1 MIGDT
6 RLRVALFLAA
16 VVAYATGSFW
26 GLPSGKAVAGG
37 LAILDGGVPYRDFW
51 AMYAPGQFY
60 AVAAV
65 FWLFGRELLVQAIA
79 VAAIRA
85 ASSVVF
91 FVLLRRI
98 GAPRYAALCLS
109 AVFVLM
115 FWETGPELT
124 DYPPA
129 LLFILLALDQG
140 VQYFSGSGINH
151 LRWAGLWLGLASWF
165 KHDVAAYVALGMA
178 SSVLLSWV
186 TVPRRSLAG
195 WVAPARAI
203 LTLAACAMAAC
214 APLLVWTAWSAGVT
228 AWNDLVVF
236 PATVFSKVRGNQ
248 FPPLIPAAAPFA
260 DWLSDPGNVMLARS
274 AAEYLST
281 WIVLNA
287 PLLAFLVGV
296 FVVLVARRRLD
307 QAGLSRLWLFLAC
320 MPWFWL
326 AAHVQHNTHPYSLG
340 ILSAG
345 VGIVV
350 WSRSGSLAL
359 PARLV
364 RIPIV
369 LAVSI
374 YAGGLMAQAALDGA
388 QVSYEWPG
396 SRMLDLPGFR
406 GVRVPARLYEAFHP
420 IGRFF
425 REQTREGEPVFTG
438 LVRHDSIV
446 INNTLLYAIV
456 GRPPCCRYTELHPGV
471 ADRALVQQEIIRSLE
486 DRRVRAIVLWEF
498 EWPEADL
505 AARKARARIAVPDV
519 GSTLLD
525 QYIAERFRLVESHG
539 EYRVLW
545 RRDEPFP
552 NQRQNAVDPIK

>member
-6 RLRVALFLAA
+6 RFRIALFLAA
-16 VVAYATGSFW
+16 FVIFASGSFW

-37 LAILDGGVPYRDFW
+37 LVILDGGVPYRDFW
-51 AMYAPGQFY
+51 TMYAPGQFY
-60 AVAAV
+60 AVAAL
-65 FWLFGRELLVQAIA
+65 FWLFGREVLVQAIA

-85 ASSVVF
+85 ASAVLF

-98 GAPRYAALCLS
+98 GAPRHPALCLS

-129 LLFILLALDQG
+129 LLLILLALDRV
-140 VQYFSGSGINH
+140 VQYFSGSGIKH

-165 KHDVAAYVALGMA
+165 KHDVAAYIALGMA
-178 SSVLLSWV
+178 SSVLLSWLI
-186 TVPRRSLAG
+186 VPKRTLAG
-195 WVAPARAI
+195 WVSPARAT
-203 LTLAACAMAAC
+203 LALAACAIAAS
-214 APLLVWTAWSAGVT
+214 APLLVWTAWSAGAS

-236 PATVFSKVRGNQ
+236 PATVFSKVRGDQ
-248 FPPLIPAAAPFA
+248 FPQLIPAAAPFA
-260 DWLSDPGNVMLARS
+260 DWLSDPRNVMLGRS
-274 AAEYLST
+274 AADYLST

-287 PLLAFLVGV
+287 PLLVFLVGV

-307 QAGLSRLWLFLAC
+307 QAGLSQLWLFLAC
-320 MPWFWL
+320 MPWFWS

-345 VGIVV
+345 VGIVI
-350 WSRSGSLAL
+350 WSRFGNLTIST
-359 PARLV
+359 RLV

-374 YAGGLMAQAALDGA
+374 YAGGLMAAAVLDGA
-388 QVSYEWPG
+388 QVSYEWSG

-425 REQTREGEPVFTG
+425 RDRTREGEPVYTG

-446 INNTLLYAIV
+446 INNPLLYAIV
-456 GRPPCCRYTELHPGV
+456 GRPPCCGHTELHPGHG
-471 ADRALVQQEIIRSLE
+471 DRALVHQDIIRSLE
-486 DRRVRAIVLWEF
+486 DRRVRAIALWEF
-498 EWPEADL
+498 GWPEAQM
-505 AARKARARIAVPDV
+505 AARKARSKTAVPDA

-525 QYIAERFRLVESHG
+525 RYIAQHFRLVESHG
-539 EYRVLW
+539 EYHVLW

-552 NQRQNAVDPIK
+552 NER

>member
-6 RLRVALFLAA
+6 RFRVALFLAA
-16 VVAYATGSFW
+16 VVVYAIGSFW
-26 GLPSGKAVAGG
+26 GVPSGKAVVGG
-37 LAILDGGVPYRDFW
+37 LVILDGGVPYRDFW

-60 AVAAV
+60 AVAAL

-129 LLFILLALDQG
+129 LLFILLALDQA

-178 SSVLLSWV
+178 SSVILSWL
-186 TVPRRSLAG
+186 TAPKRSLAG
-195 WVAPARAI
+195 WVLPARAT
-203 LTLAACAMAAC
+203 LTLAACAIAAST
-214 APLLVWTAWSAGVT
+214 PLVVWTAWSAGAS

-236 PATVFSKVRGNQ
+236 PATVFSKVRGSE
-248 FPPLIPAAAPFA
+248 FPPLVPAAAPFA
-260 DWLSDPGNVMLARS
+260 NWLSDPGNVMLAHP

-307 QAGLSRLWLFLAC
+307 HAGLSLLWLFLAC
-320 MPWFWL
+320 MPWFWV

-345 VGIVV
+345 VGRHLVAIGQPDNTDT
-350 WSRSGSLAL
+350 SRSNPDRARRVDLRRRLDGRGRHGRRPGLL
-359 PARLV
+359 RMVGEPNARLT
-364 RIPIV
+364 
-369 LAVSI
+369 
-374 YAGGLMAQAALDGA
+374 GLPGRQAARPSVRCLPTDR
-388 QVSYEWPG
+388 PLL
-396 SRMLDLPGFR
+396 SRSDSR
-406 GVRVPARLYEAFHP
+406 RRARLYRPGSA
-420 IGRFF
+420 RFDCH
-425 REQTREGEPVFTG
+425 Q
-438 LVRHDSIV
+438 
-446 INNTLLYAIV
+446 
-456 GRPPCCRYTELHPGV
+456 
-471 ADRALVQQEIIRSLE
+471 
-486 DRRVRAIVLWEF
+486 
-498 EWPEADL
+498 
-505 AARKARARIAVPDV
+505 
-519 GSTLLD
+519 
-525 QYIAERFRLVESHG
+525 
-539 EYRVLW
+539 
-545 RRDEPFP
+545 
-552 NQRQNAVDPIK
+552 

>member
-1 MIGDT
+1 MIGDS
-6 RLRVALFLAA
+6 RFHVALFLAA
-16 VVAYATGSFW
+16 LVVYASGSFW
-26 GLPSGKAVAGG
+26 GLPSGKAVVGG
-37 LAILDGGVPYRDFW
+37 LVILDGGAPYRDFW
-51 AMYAPGQFY
+51 TMYAPGQFY
-60 AVAAV
+60 AVAAL

-85 ASSVVF
+85 ASSVLF

-129 LLFILLALDQG
+129 LLFILLALDQV

-178 SSVLLSWV
+178 SSVLLSWLI
-186 TVPRRSLAG
+186 VPKRSRAG
-195 WVAPARAI
+195 WVLPARAT
-203 LTLAACAMAAC
+203 LTLAACAIAAST
-214 APLLVWTAWSAGVT
+214 PLVVWTAWSAGAS

-248 FPPLIPAAAPFA
+248 FPPLIPAAAPFTS
-260 DWLSDPGNVMLARS
+260 WLSDPGNVMLAHS
-274 AAEYLST
+274 AAEYLSI

-307 QAGLSRLWLFLAC
+307 QAGLSQLWLFLAC

-345 VGIVV
+345 VGIVI
-350 WSRSGSLAL
+350 WARSDSLTI
-359 PARLV
+359 PTRLV

-374 YAGGLMAQAALDGA
+374 YAGGLMAAAAMDGA
-388 QVSYEWPG
+388 RVYYEWSG

-406 GVRVPARLYEAFHP
+406 GVRLPARLYEAFQP

-425 REQTREGEPVFTG
+425 RDQTREGEPVYTG

-471 ADRALVQQEIIRSLE
+471 GDRAVVHQEIIRSLE

-498 EWPEADL
+498 EWPEKDM
-505 AARKARARIAVPDV
+505 AARKAGARTAVADA
-519 GSTLLD
+519 GSPLLD
-525 QYIAERFRLVESHG
+525 RYIAQHFRRVESHWG
-539 EYRVLW
+539 HHVLW

-552 NQRQNAVDPIK
+552 NEP